1 MMTRQS
7 SASDAF
13 DAASGGAVERQAPE
27 ELTEH
32 KLAQRQRQVDIG
44 KASAGYAR
52 YVDAVPRDKRE
63 FRNAQHPATPDRTRA
78 CSKRAWDGQVK
89 VWRFALKQWE
99 PAEDGAAAPR
109 RITPEQIAETAPAA
123 SS

>member
-1 MMTRQS
+1 MDVLGVLADIFRNALDERYDVMVGRLFDL
-7 SASDAF
+7 ADAV
-13 DAASGGAVERQAPE
+13 D
-27 ELTEH
+27 
-32 KLAQRQRQVDIG
+32 RQVDIG

-63 FRNAQHPATPDRTRA
+63 FRNAQHPATPDRMRA

-109 RITPEQIAETAPAA
+109 RITPEQIADTAPAA